1 MSLKNIHFILVRPQ
15 MGENIGSVARAIKN
29 FNIKYLRIVNP
40 RCTWPNNKALATS
53 VGAKDILK
61 SAKIYDSVEESIG
74 DLDIIFASS
83 SRIRKVNKK
92 IITVSN
98 MKFKIKKG
106 RKIGILFG
114 PEASGLSNDE
124 INCADFLVKI
134 PSNKKFSSLNLSHSA
149 IIFCFELFKL
159 FKKNKERFYS
169 RYKSSLATKSEVNK
183 FLSFIIKNLD
193 KKGFL
198 QPDHK
203 RNSMIRN
210 INNIFHRINLSEQE
224 IRILLGIFS
233 TLNEINKKTWI
244 DKRFSLF
251 INHGYKI
258 WQKE

>member
-1 MSLKNIHFILVRPQ
+1 MSFNNIYFILVRPQ
-15 MGENIGSVARAIKN
+15 LGENVGSVARAIKN
-29 FNIKYLRIVNP
+29 FNIKHLRIVNP
-40 RCTWPNNKALATS
+40 RCNWPNQKALATS

-61 SAKIYDSVEESIG
+61 SAKIYDSIEKSIG

-92 IITVSN
+92 IISVSSI
-98 MKFKIKKG
+98 KTKIKKG

-124 INCADFLVKI
+124 ISCADYLVKI

-149 IIFCFELFKL
+149 IIFCFEIFQYFTTKKDDFKTG
-159 FKKNKERFYS
+159 
-169 RYKSSLATKSEVNK
+169 YKSSMARKSEVNK
-183 FLSFIIKNLD
+183 FLNFIIQGLD

-203 RNSMIRN
+203 RASMIRN

-233 TLNEINKKTWI
+233 TLNEFDNKSWI

-251 INHGYKI
+251 INLGV
-258 WQKE
+258 

>member
-1 MSLKNIHFILVRPQ
+1 MSLSNIYFILVRPQ

-29 FNIKYLRIVNP
+29 FNIKHLRIVNP
-40 RCTWPNNKALATS
+40 RCNWPNQKAIATS

-61 SAKIYDSVEESIG
+61 STKIYHSVEKSIG
-74 DLDIIFASS
+74 DLDLIFASS
-83 SRIRKVNKK
+83 SRIRKINKK
-92 IITVSN
+92 TISVSN
-98 MKFKIKKG
+98 IKEKISKK

-124 INCADFLVKI
+124 INCADYLVKI

-149 IIFCFELFKL
+149 IIFCFELFQH
-159 FKKNKERFYS
+159 FSRKKTEYQTG
-169 RYKSSLATKSEVNK
+169 YKSSLAKKSEVIK
-183 FLSFIIKNLD
+183 FLNFIIEGLD

-203 RNSMIRN
+203 RQSMIRN

-233 TLNEINKKTWI
+233 TLNEFNKK
-244 DKRFSLF
+244 S
-251 INHGYKI
+251 
-258 WQKE
+258 

>member
-1 MSLKNIHFILVRPQ
+1 MSLGKIYFILVRPQ

-40 RCTWPNNKALATS
+40 RCNWPSQKALATS

-61 SAKIYDSVEESIG
+61 SAKIYNSIEKAIG
-74 DLDIIFASS
+74 DLDIIFAST

-92 IITVSN
+92 IISILD
-98 MKFKIKKG
+98 FKKKVEKK

-124 INCADFLVKI
+124 ISYANYLVKI
-134 PSNKKFSSLNLSHSA
+134 PTNKKFSSLNLSHSA
-149 IIFCFELFKL
+149 IIFCFELFQY
-159 FKKNKERFYS
+159 FSNKKAIYKS
-169 RYKSSLATKSEVNK
+169 GYKSSVAKKSEVNK
-183 FLSFIIKNLD
+183 FLSFIINKLD

-203 RNSMIRN
+203 RKSMIRN
-210 INNIFHRINLSEQE
+210 INNIFHRLNLSEQE

-233 TLNEINKKTWI
+233 TLNEFNKK
-244 DKRFSLF
+244 S
-251 INHGYKI
+251 
-258 WQKE
+258 

>member
-1 MSLKNIHFILVRPQ
+1 MSLSNIYFILVRPQ

-40 RCTWPNNKALATS
+40 RCNWPSQKALATS
-53 VGAKDILK
+53 VGAKDVLN
-61 SAKIYDSVEESIG
+61 SAKIYDSVEKSIG

-83 SRIRKVNKK
+83 SRIRKINKK
-92 IITVSN
+92 IISVSN
-98 MKFKIKKG
+98 LKTKIKKR

-124 INCADFLVKI
+124 ISCADYLVKI

-149 IIFCFELFKL
+149 IIFCFELFKH
-159 FKKNKERFYS
+159 FSKREIEYKTS
-169 RYKSSLATKSEVNK
+169 YKSSVAKKTEVNK
-183 FLSFIIKNLD
+183 FLNFIINALD

-203 RNSMIRN
+203 RQSMIRN
-210 INNIFHRINLSEQE
+210 INNIFHRLNLSEQE

-233 TLNEINKKTWI
+233 TLNEINKKT
-244 DKRFSLF
+244 
-251 INHGYKI
+251 
-258 WQKE
+258 

>member
-1 MSLKNIHFILVRPQ
+1 MSLGKIYFILVRPQ

-40 RCTWPNNKALATS
+40 RCNWPSQKAFATS

-61 SAKIYDSVEESIG
+61 SAKIYNSIEKAIG
-74 DLDIIFASS
+74 DLDIIFAST

-92 IITVSN
+92 IISILD
-98 MKFKIKKG
+98 FKKKVEKK

-124 INCADFLVKI
+124 ISYANYLVKI
-134 PSNKKFSSLNLSHSA
+134 PTNKKFSSLNLSHSA
-149 IIFCFELFKL
+149 IIFCFELFQY
-159 FKKNKERFYS
+159 FSNKKAIYKS
-169 RYKSSLATKSEVNK
+169 GYKSSVAKKSEVNK
-183 FLSFIIKNLD
+183 FLSFIINKLD

-203 RNSMIRN
+203 RKSMIRN
-210 INNIFHRINLSEQE
+210 INNIFHRLNLSEQE

-233 TLNEINKKTWI
+233 TLNVFNKKSRI
-244 DKRFSLF
+244 DNR
-251 INHGYKI
+251 
-258 WQKE
+258 

>member
-1 MSLKNIHFILVRPQ
+1 MSLGKIYFILVRPQ

-40 RCTWPNNKALATS
+40 RCNWPNQKALDTS

-61 SAKIYDSVEESIG
+61 SAKIYNSIEKAIG
-74 DLDIIFASS
+74 DLDIIFAST

-92 IITVSN
+92 IISILD
-98 MKFKIKKG
+98 FKKKVEKK

-124 INCADFLVKI
+124 ISYANYLVKI
-134 PSNKKFSSLNLSHSA
+134 PTNKKFSSLNLSHSA
-149 IIFCFELFKL
+149 IIFCFELFQY
-159 FKKNKERFYS
+159 FSNKKAI
-169 RYKSSLATKSEVNK
+169 YKSSYKSSVAKKSEVNK
-183 FLSFIIKNLD
+183 FLSFIINKLD

-203 RNSMIRN
+203 RKSMIRN
-210 INNIFHRINLSEQE
+210 INNIFHRLNLSEQE

-233 TLNEINKKTWI
+233 TLNVFNKK
-244 DKRFSLF
+244 S
-251 INHGYKI
+251 
-258 WQKE
+258 